1 MANFIEPRQLADRL
15 WHLGSHHLPVFLMGS
30 GEERAL
36 YEVGIGVTAPLIL
49 AQLEALGVA
58 REEVAWLI
66 LSHAHSDHSA
76 GAGDLLAALPR
87 ARLVLTPIARDL
99 LSRASTLGRFSQD
112 NQFSSQAVARRE
124 GLADRAQWPPM
135 TPPPGERLCLMEPGQ
150 SLALEGETVEFMG
163 AAGHV
168 PGGLTCWLHGAGAVL
183 ASDSA
188 GFRHPGRHGFPLYFV
203 SYGRY
208 QDNLAALAAREP
220 QVLGLGHQG
229 ALRGPQA
236 REYLAGAAEHLAGFH
251 QEVCTRFQ
259 GGQAPEQISAWA
271 FEHFYRDE
279 LCIYTPSN
287 IAYCCDL
294 LVKRSLQHE
303 NLLP

>member
-1 MANFIEPRQLADRL
+1 MAKLIAPRQLADDL
-15 WHLGSHHLPVFLMGS
+15 WLLGSHHLPVFLIGH

-36 YEVGIGVTAPLIL
+36 YEVGIGVTAPLVL
-49 AQLEALGVA
+49 AQLDALGLA
-58 REEVAWLI
+58 REAVAWVI

-76 GAGDLLAALPR
+76 GAGGLLAGLPR

-99 LSRASTLGRFSQD
+99 LSRASTLRRFSRD
-112 NQFSSQAVARRE
+112 NQAASRAVAQRE
-124 GLADRAQWPPM
+124 GLEDRAEWPPL
-135 TPPPGERLCLMEPGQ
+135 TPPPSERLHLVEPGQ
-150 SLALEGETVEFMG
+150 SLAVDGETVEFLS

-168 PGGLTCWLHGAGAVL
+168 PGGLTCWLPKAGAVL

-208 QDNLAALAAREP
+208 QDNLAALAARES

-229 ALRGPQA
+229 ALSGAEA
-236 REYLAGAAEHLAGFH
+236 RDYLQGAAEHLAGFH
-251 QEVCTRFQ
+251 REVCARYKE
-259 GGQAPEQISAWA
+259 GQTPGQISAWA
-271 FEHFYRDE
+271 FEAFFRDE
-279 LCIYTPSN
+279 LVIHGSTN

-303 NLLP
+303 NLLT